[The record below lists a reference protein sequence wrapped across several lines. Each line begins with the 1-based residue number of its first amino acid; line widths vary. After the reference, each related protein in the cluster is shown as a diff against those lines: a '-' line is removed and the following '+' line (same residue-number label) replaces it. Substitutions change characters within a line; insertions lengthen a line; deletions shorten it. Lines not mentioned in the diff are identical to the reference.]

1 MAQLCLNAHQAEITN
16 RNVAQ
21 VLQNDIVLFGSL
33 SDNCFCYPI
42 SQMQTD
48 SEVIY
53 TTLIVLP
60 LLL

>member
-1 MAQLCLNAHQAEITN
+1 MHARLK
-16 RNVAQ
+16 
-21 VLQNDIVLFGSL
+21 LQIEMQPRFCNTTLYSLPLL

-53 TTLIVLP
+53 TTLRVLP